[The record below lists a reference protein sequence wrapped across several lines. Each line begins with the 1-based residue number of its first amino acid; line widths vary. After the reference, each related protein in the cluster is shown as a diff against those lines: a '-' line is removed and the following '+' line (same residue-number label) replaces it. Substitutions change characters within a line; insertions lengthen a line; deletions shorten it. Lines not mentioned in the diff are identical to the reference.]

1 MMPYAAGGPGDT
13 ITRII
18 GAGMTKVLGKQFLV
32 ENVGGAGGT
41 IGTQK
46 VAATA
51 PGDGHYLLIMHF
63 GHAANSALYPN
74 LRYDPVT
81 DFEHIGMFAQSPMA
95 IVAKKDFPANDFKEF
110 VAHLKANRAKVV
122 HGHAGLGSASHM
134 CGLAFL
140 QAIDLKVT
148 TVPYKGTAPALNDL
162 IGGQFDFMCDQ
173 TVNIAQ
179 PVKSGLIKG
188 YAVPTKTRL
197 AVLPEL
203 PTTAE
208 MGMPNVTDGRLV
220 WHVGAE
226 GHAEAG
232 GRQAVGGAARC
243 AQGPRGEGPADIH
256 GRRNLK
262 RRPHQLRGVAGAGR
276 QGSRALEGNHHEGR
290 RRHPIDCRPSFDH
303 QPRTETSWPSSPG
316 TTFTS
321 ARRTSKKP
329 RKWFEQMLGAQVLRS
344 SSRARRA

>member
-1 MMPYAAGGPGDT
+1 M
-13 ITRII
+13 
-18 GAGMTKVLGKQFLV
+18 
-32 ENVGGAGGT
+32 
-41 IGTQK
+41 
-46 VAATA
+46 AATA

-74 LRYDPVT
+74 LRYDPIT

-110 VAHLKANRAKVV
+110 VAHLKANTGKVV

-134 CGLAFL
+134 CGVAFL

-173 TVNIAQ
+173 TINVAQ
-179 PVKSGLIKG
+179 PVKGGLIKG

-208 MGMPNVTDGRLV
+208 MGMPNVQMDVWYGMWAPKGTPKPVVDRLSAALRDALKDPEVKGRLTSM
-220 WHVGAE
+220 GAE
-226 GHAEAG
+226 ISSDDLINSEAL
-232 GRQAVGGAARC
+232 R
-243 AQGPRGEGPADIH
+243 AQVAKEVVRWKETITKA
-256 GRRNLK
+256 
-262 RRPHQLRGVAGAGR
+262 GVAT
-276 QGSRALEGNHHEGR
+276 Q
-290 RRHPIDCRPSFDH
+290 
-303 QPRTETSWPSSPG
+303 
-316 TTFTS
+316 
-321 ARRTSKKP
+321 
-329 RKWFEQMLGAQVLRS
+329 
-344 SSRARRA
+344 